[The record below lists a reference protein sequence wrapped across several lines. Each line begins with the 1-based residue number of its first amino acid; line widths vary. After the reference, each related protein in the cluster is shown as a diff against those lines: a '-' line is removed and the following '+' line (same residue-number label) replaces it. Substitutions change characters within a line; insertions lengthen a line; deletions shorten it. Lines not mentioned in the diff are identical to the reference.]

1 MRGRYL
7 SITAAAVLALCAVCP
22 ARAQDTARQ
31 QARKATLEKEIAQIE
46 RQLQDNSARSTN
58 ALNELTLIRKK
69 LANRKELLADSER
82 EIKVLSDSISRA
94 QRNADSLSARI
105 GAMGESYARLV
116 KGAYRNRNAQLWYI
130 YLLTSEDLGQA
141 GRRYSYLKSRSSQ
154 MNAEGRRIKDARSQL
169 DTTLAVLSR
178 MKVRAED
185 LRDRRKQEM
194 IDLSSDEKRSDNLVA
209 QLGRDKRKYQKEL
222 NEKRRQVEA
231 LNKEI
236 ERIIAE
242 YMAEL
247 EKKQDEAED
256 RKEAPRTIDYKL
268 AAEFE
273 NNKGRLPWPADGPV
287 LEGFGRHTHPVYTSL
302 VMPFNNGINIGLLP
316 GDEVR
321 AVFDGEVRSI
331 IVMPGY
337 NKCVLVQH
345 GSYFTFYCKLSEVYV
360 KSYDKVRTGQPIGKV
375 DTIDGQTQLH
385 FQIWKERTPQDP
397 QNWLRPDK

>member
-141 GRRYSYLKSRSSQ
+141 GRRYSYLKSLSSQ

-194 IDLSSDEKRSDNLVA
+194 IELSGDEKRSDNLVA

-247 EKKQDEAED
+247 EKKQDEAGD

-273 NNKGRLPWPADGPV
+273 NNRGRLPWPADGPV